1 MAWDFA
7 RQKLNNTCLPLHL
20 VYDALDRAHCLTS
33 NKSTPPP
40 RTQTQACR
48 AEDDWRK
55 FLRGET
61 NESSFFVV
69 FPSKGVERGG
79 GGEKGRFER
88 WWYRRER
95 ERRAPEVF
103 ESVHKALAAA
113 RLAPRSHNK
122 FVVLRE
128 GLHLLGHEG
137 PLRLHAVDSHTSIL
151 GINLKTLPQD
161 TTTPGTNALRHY
173 LIPAAAC
180 P

>member
-1 MAWDFA
+1 MAWNFA

-20 VYDALDRAHCLTS
+20 VYDALDLEHCLTS
-33 NKSTPPP
+33 NKSNPPP

-48 AEDDWRK
+48 ADDDWWK

-69 FPSKGVERGG
+69 FPEGKAKGVEWGRE
-79 GGEKGRFER
+79 GEKGRFER

-95 ERRAPEVF
+95 ERRAPKVF
-103 ESVHKALAAA
+103 ESVHRALAAA

-151 GINLKTLPQD
+151 GMNTLRPYHK
-161 TTTPGTNALRHY
+161 ALPY
-173 LIPAAAC
+173 
-180 P
+180 